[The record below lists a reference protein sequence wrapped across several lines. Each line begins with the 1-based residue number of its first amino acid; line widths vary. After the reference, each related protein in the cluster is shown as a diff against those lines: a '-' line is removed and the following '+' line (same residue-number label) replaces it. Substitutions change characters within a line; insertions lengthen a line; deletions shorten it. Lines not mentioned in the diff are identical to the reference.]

1 MAKPI
6 PSIAGQ
12 DDDSKE
18 VRTRLKQNY
27 MSQARESLDRAKSLL
42 IGEDEGQLRYAALD
56 LRQAFEAL
64 VYENAL
70 GYSDELVGED
80 YLVWQPT
87 QILEKI
93 LEIDP
98 FADKPLELSIQDPK
112 TKEWHKLGT
121 QSRIGLGALKKLYF
135 ALGNR
140 LHTPS
145 LAEAMRNKP
154 PKHGAFRKLC
164 NECVELIERDL
175 NASLRMDGSIFGSA
189 NLDCMSCGTV
199 IRRRL
204 DALRTPQNNNKKT
217 KEVIIANCSGCVA
230 SYAIRWEEDGYSW
243 ETQKWRAKCPFTDCK
258 GVHEKWTR
266 EVTVGMLSKCPAC
279 GKRSK
284 IIDSYTFLPEAVTKQ
299 IGK

>member
-1 MAKPI
+1 
-6 PSIAGQ
+6 
-12 DDDSKE
+12 
-18 VRTRLKQNY
+18 
-27 MSQARESLDRAKSLL
+27 
-42 IGEDEGQLRYAALD
+42 LRYAALD

-64 VYENAL
+64 AYENAL

-87 QILEKI
+87 RLLEKI

-98 FADKPLELSIQDPK
+98 FSNGPLDLSIQDPK

-121 QSRIGLGALKKLYF
+121 QDRIGLGTLKKLYF

-145 LAEAMRNKP
+145 LAETIRNEP
-154 PKHGAFRKLC
+154 PKCGAFRKLC
-164 NECVELIERDL
+164 EKCVALIERDL
-175 NASLRMDGSIFGSA
+175 NATMRMDGSIFGSTSLA
-189 NLDCMSCGTV
+189 CVGCGTM

-204 DALRTPQNNNKKT
+204 DALRTSQNENKT
-217 KEVIIANCSGCVA
+217 KDAITANCSGCAA
-230 SYAIRWEEDGYSW
+230 SYTIRWEGDGYYW
-243 ETQKWRAKCPFTDCK
+243 ETQKWQAKCPFTDCDRI
-258 GVHEKWTR
+258 HEKWTR
-266 EVTVGMLSKCPAC
+266 EVKVGMVSKCPTC

-284 IIDSYTFLPEAVTKQ
+284 VIDSYTFLPETAAKQ